1 MTTRRLGRTGLE
13 VVRIGCGGIPII
25 KVDFDD
31 AVAVVRAAF
40 DAGCNYFDTAAA
52 YKDSESKMGK
62 ALAGHRDEVIL
73 ATKSHV
79 RDAAGAME
87 HLENSLR
94 ALGTDHVDIWQMHDV
109 SRADHWEQVMG
120 PGGAFEAAVE
130 ARDQGKVRFLGLS
143 SHNEVT
149 LKQAVLC
156 GHYDMILTAYNIG
169 CRWPADE
176 VIPLAKQ
183 HDVGVAVMKPMS
195 GGTLF
200 ALSRPSEDDPPAITP
215 EDLMR
220 FVLSNDDVDV
230 ALSGFRRLEEV
241 PQNLAML
248 HEFVPLSDDERQ
260 RLEQFGDSLGGVYCR
275 HCTYC
280 LPCTVNISIP
290 AVLALLDHS
299 ERFSYEWPSHRRA
312 YDALEV
318 KADECVECGECESRC
333 PFQVPIIERLKA
345 AHKKFSQPY

>member
-1 MTTRRLGRTGLE
+1 VTTRRLGRTGLE

-52 YKDSESKMGK
+52 YQDSEQKMGK

-73 ATKSHV
+73 ATKSPE

-87 HLENSLR
+87 HLEASLR
-94 ALGTDHVDIWQMHDV
+94 SLGTDHVDIWQMHDV
-109 SRADHWEQVMG
+109 SRADRWEQVMG
-120 PGGAFEAAVE
+120 AGGAFEAAVK
-130 ARDQGKVRFLGLS
+130 AREQGKTRFLGLS
-143 SHNEVT
+143 GHSEQY
-149 LKQAVLC
+149 LKQAVLS
-156 GHYDMILTAYNIG
+156 GEFDMILTAYNIG
-169 CRWPADE
+169 CRWPARE
-176 VIPLAKQ
+176 VMPLAKQ

-200 ALSRPSEDDPPAITP
+200 ALSRPSEDQPPTITP

-230 ALSGFRRLEEV
+230 ALSGFKRVEEV
-241 PQNLAML
+241 PQNLAVL
-248 HEFVPLSDDERQ
+248 RDFTPLTDDERR
-260 RLEQFGDSLGGVYCR
+260 RLEEFGDEVGRVYCR

-280 LPCTVNISIP
+280 LPCTADIEIP
-290 AVLALLDHS
+290 TVLAILDHS
-299 ERFSYEWPSHRRA
+299 ERFSYEWPSHRRR

-318 KADECVECGECESRC
+318 KADACVECGECESRC
-333 PFQVPIIERLKA
+333 PFQVPIVERLKK
-345 AHKKFSQPY
+345 AHQKFNQPY